1 MTEAAGQPSAGF
13 VTPQQGAAA
22 TEAGQYQK
30 VQNAGAQTASGVGGG
45 PNTMTAQKDAGAAA
59 TTAALDISQSDADA
73 AAIARQQIAGQ
84 ASAATNLSNIISG
97 AGGLLGGITHLASKA

>member
-1 MTEAAGQPSAGF
+1 MTEAAGQPSSGF
-13 VTPQQGAAA
+13 ITPQQGAYA
-22 TEAGQYQK
+22 TEAGQQQK
-30 VQNAGAQTASGVGGG
+30 VLNYGQQASSGVGGG
-45 PNTMTAQKDAGAAA
+45 PNTMTAQKNAGAEA

-84 ASAATNLSNIISG
+84 AAAATNLSNIISG